1 MSHRSHHRED
11 HADDEDDDADGP
23 QDRDVEEKTGDE
35 ENDSENDHRY
45 LPDSLLVGVTI
56 SGSVLEDVF
65 GFGPCLL
72 GVSLGLLDASLGA
85 QPGVAG
91 GAAEVLL
98 GGALN
103 GFGLMG
109 ELLADAHV
117 GFLRVVAIANRPR
130 PGIDRSSVS
139 PPTRVRRYQVVS
151 RSACRHCSALRR
163 SVITATAKQLI

>member
-23 QDRDVEEKTGDE
+23 QDRDIEEKTGDE
-35 ENDSENDHRY
+35 ENDSENDHGY

-72 GVSLGLLDASLGA
+72 DVSLGLLDASLGA

-109 ELLADAHV
+109 ELL
-117 GFLRVVAIANRPR
+117 F
-130 PGIDRSSVS
+130 
-139 PPTRVRRYQVVS
+139 
-151 RSACRHCSALRR
+151 CRR
-163 SVITATAKQLI
+163 SCGIPFVDDDHGDASDSGAHLPVHS

>member
-1 MSHRSHHRED
+1 M
-11 HADDEDDDADGP
+11 
-23 QDRDVEEKTGDE
+23 
-35 ENDSENDHRY
+35 
-45 LPDSLLVGVTI
+45 LVGVTI
-56 SGSVLEDVF
+56 GGSVLEDVF

-72 GVSLGLLDASLGA
+72 DVSLGLLDASLGA

-117 GFLRVVAIANRPR
+117 GFPSCC
-130 PGIDRSSVS
+130 GDCKTDRGRVS
-139 PPTRVRRYQVVS
+139 PGVRCYRLIGFGATRLCRVARAGIVQHS
-151 RSACRHCSALRR
+151 DDSA
-163 SVITATAKQLI
+163 ITATAKTADLTDDDHGDASDSGAHLPVHS

>member
-1 MSHRSHHRED
+1 MRTMMPMVHRIEILRRKP
-11 HADDEDDDADGP
+11 AT
-23 QDRDVEEKTGDE
+23 R
-35 ENDSENDHRY
+35 R
-45 LPDSLLVGVTI
+45 PDSLLVGVTI

-130 PGIDRSSVS
+130 PGIDRSSVL
-139 PPTRVRRYQVVS
+139 PPNRVRCYRVVS
-151 RSACRHCSALRR
+151 RRRHCSALRR
-163 SVITATAKQLI
+163 FRDHGDGPKQRIH